1 MAKLDFRLFGTAAVV
16 ATLAVAAA
24 FLVTASHDFSKDR
37 IAANERAR
45 LVARLNSVLDPSL
58 HGRDLRTV
66 QISAADPLL
75 GGGPIGVF
83 VLSDGDEPAATIFAT
98 VAPDGYNAPIHLLV
112 GVSPSG
118 TLTGVRAVSHRETPG
133 LGGQIDAAK
142 SDWIRQFDGKSLEMP
157 QPSGWAVK
165 KDDGQFDSLT
175 GATVTSRAVVK
186 AVENTLLYFD
196 QHKTE
201 LYRAAAAAAAD
212 AHAE

>member
-1 MAKLDFRLFGTAAVV
+1 MAKLDSRLLGTAAIV
-16 ATLAVAAA
+16 ATLAVAVA
-24 FLVTASHDFSKDR
+24 FIVKATHDFSKDR

-45 LVARLNSVLDPSL
+45 LVARLNSVLDPGL
-58 HGRDLRTV
+58 HGRDLRAV
-66 QISAADPLL
+66 RINAADPLL
-75 GGGPIGVF
+75 GGAAIDVF
-83 VLSDGDEPAATIFAT
+83 VLSDDGGQAATIFAS
-98 VAPDGYNAPIHLLV
+98 VAPDGYNAPIHLLI

-133 LGGQIDAAK
+133 LGDRIDAAK
-142 SDWIRQFDGKSLEMP
+142 SDWILQFDGKSLAMP
-157 QPSGWAVK
+157 EPSGWAVK

-186 AVENTLLYFD
+186 AVKNTLLYFD
-196 QHKTE
+196 QHKDE